1 MSRPT
6 LRTAGRIAA
15 ALADWEHGRPAP
27 TLTPEVV
34 RAWAGALDA
43 YPAAGN
49 VRLCRAAAQALRGMA
64 ANVPWPLVF
73 IPYDVWDYLAQA
85 QVVPKHADAAA
96 RCGHL
101 NSPQRREWAA
111 ALAAG
116 LRLYL
121 SQNHPAAPESQ
132 RSAE

>member
-6 LRTAGRIAA
+6 PLTAGRIAA
-15 ALADWEHGRPAP
+15 ALADWEHTQAGPA
-27 TLTPEVV
+27 LTPEVV

-49 VRLCRAAAQALRGMA
+49 VRLCYAASQALRGMA
-64 ANVPWPLVF
+64 ANAPWPLVF
-73 IPYDVWDYLAQA
+73 MPYTVWDYLRLRR
-85 QVVPKHADAAA
+85 VVPESADATA
-96 RCGHL
+96 RCGHW

-132 RSAE
+132 GSAE